1 MSHAFQE
8 ITPDLPCNLCGATA
22 ATVLSERSRSGAY
35 LRTVACTGCGLVWSD
50 PRPHDPRRFY
60 AETYRLD
67 YKGTYVPRPKHVLR
81 AGRVALSRLD
91 KIRPF
96 LRPAMRILD
105 VGSGGG
111 EFAYLLARLG
121 HAVRGVEPNRG
132 YANHA
137 AAEYGLDIEVGFIGD
152 VALEPASYDLITIW
166 HVLEHTED
174 PGAVLRQLRA
184 ALRPDGVLVVE
195 VPNVEATCQ
204 WPASSFHEAHLFN
217 FNAATL
223 ARLGERQ
230 GLAAAA
236 TTLAA
241 DGGNLTMAFRAEDVP
256 ARTPS
261 VAPALPGNHARVVGV
276 VRRHRALG
284 HALSLHPY
292 RRFAN
297 RMARTMGEWA
307 RTRRKATARQRL
319 DRLYARAATPPGAA
333 PARRPLWQYVVA
345 AYVAAVAL
353 EGILLDTLVPQGT
366 WRTLQAMGMYLVL
379 QTAAVGGI
387 VWATERPRTAPQFAG
402 LALWAVPLF
411 GLPAY
416 C

>member
-1 MSHAFQE
+1 MSHACHE
-8 ITPDLPCNLCGATA
+8 ITPDLPCNLCGAAA

-60 AETYRLD
+60 TDAYRLE
-67 YKGTYVPRPKHVLR
+67 YKGTYAPRPKHVLR

-96 LRPAMRILD
+96 LRPGLRILD

-111 EFAYLLARLG
+111 EFAYLLASLG
-121 HAVRGVEPNRG
+121 HTVRGVEPNRG
-132 YANHA
+132 YATYA
-137 AAEYGLDIEVGFIGD
+137 AAEYDLDIEVGFIGD
-152 VALEPASYDLITIW
+152 IALQPESYDLITIW

-174 PGAVLRQLRA
+174 PGAVLRQLRE
-184 ALRPDGVLVVE
+184 ALRPGGVLVVE

-223 ARLGERQ
+223 GRLGARV
-230 GLAAAA
+230 GLTTAA

-241 DGGNLTMAFRAEDVP
+241 DGGNLTMGFRAAPFTAATTP
-256 ARTPS
+256 A
-261 VAPALPGNHARVVGV
+261 AAALPGNHARVAGV
-276 VRRHRALG
+276 VSGHRALA

-292 RRFAN
+292 RRFAT
-297 RMARTMGEWA
+297 RMARKTDEWL
-307 RTRRKATARQRL
+307 RTRVRAPARQRL
-319 DRLYARAATPPGAA
+319 DRLYAPARAPSAA
-333 PARRPLWQYVVA
+333 RPERRPLWQYVAA
-345 AYVAAVAL
+345 AYAAAVVL
-353 EGILLDTLVPQGT
+353 EGLLLDTLVPQGT
-366 WRTLQAMGMYLVL
+366 WSTVQAMGLYLVL

-387 VWATERPRTAPQFAG
+387 VWATERPRTVPQFAW
-402 LALWAVPLF
+402 LAAWAVPLF